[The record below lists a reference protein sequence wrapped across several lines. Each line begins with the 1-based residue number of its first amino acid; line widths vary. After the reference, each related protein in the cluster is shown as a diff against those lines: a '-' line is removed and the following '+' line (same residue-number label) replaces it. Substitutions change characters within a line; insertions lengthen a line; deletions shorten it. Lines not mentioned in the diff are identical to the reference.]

1 MAEIIIL
8 DHGVGGVEER
18 YAMRASADVLI
29 PNGDIL
35 AVEAEDCAC
44 GRAAVQNPIAL
55 IDQEVCCSP
64 IDPV

>member
-1 MAEIIIL
+1 MEEIIIL
-8 DHGVGGVEER
+8 DHGVCGVEER
-18 YAMRASADVLI
+18 YALRASADVLV

-44 GRAAVQNPIAL
+44 GRAAIYNLITL
-55 IDQEVCCSP
+55 IDQEVCCPP